1 MKGRKNT
8 HDAVPPA
15 PDPKR
20 ERTRRAME
28 TLATFGLLLV
38 AAGIAAPFINFGSGV
53 WLLVFKWLYAAG
65 AVAYAAARFTGS
77 LGRDESFRVRR
88 MRRLEFWAG
97 VAFCIGAF
105 FWFFNTRS
113 FDGET
118 LTFRMLNETI
128 LFTLVGALIQIVASW
143 MLSSQLRKEQA
154 MRDAASDKGGK

>member
-1 MKGRKNT
+1 MKDRNNS
-8 HDAVPPA
+8 AQVPPA

-28 TLATFGLLLV
+28 VVPTFGLILV
-38 AAGIAAPFINFGSGV
+38 AVGIAAPFISFGSSA
-53 WLLVFKWLYAAG
+53 WLVAFKWIYAVG
-65 AVAYAAARFTGS
+65 AVVYTAARVVGS

-105 FWFFNTRS
+105 FWFFNTRA
-113 FDGET
+113 FGGET

-128 LFTLVGALIQIVASW
+128 LFTLVGAMIQIVASW
-143 MLSSQLRKEQA
+143 MLSSRLRKEQA
-154 MRDAASDKGGK
+154 MRDEAAGNRKQQ

>member
-1 MKGRKNT
+1 M
-8 HDAVPPA
+8 
-15 PDPKR
+15 
-20 ERTRRAME
+20 
-28 TLATFGLLLV
+28 
-38 AAGIAAPFINFGSGV
+38 
-53 WLLVFKWLYAAG
+53 
-65 AVAYAAARFTGS
+65 AYAAARFTGS